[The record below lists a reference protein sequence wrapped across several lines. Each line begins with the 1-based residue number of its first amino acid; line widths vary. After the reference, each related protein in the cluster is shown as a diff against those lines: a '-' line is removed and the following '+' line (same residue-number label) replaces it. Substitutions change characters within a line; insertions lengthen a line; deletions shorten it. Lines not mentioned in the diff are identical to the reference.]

1 MYGPFR
7 MDTTTT
13 GLIVSQTITL
23 LLLIISEI
31 LPMTDSQYNGI
42 LQIVVGILRQTV
54 VVRGPSVATQTVPP
68 PSIVEVKKEDVI
80 S

>member
-1 MYGPFR
+1 

-13 GLIVSQTITL
+13 TLIVSQTITL

-42 LQIVVGILRQTV
+42 LQIVVGILKQTV
-54 VVRGPSVATQTVPP
+54 VARGSVATQTPPP
-68 PSIVEVKKEDVI
+68 PSVIEVKKEVDVV

>member
-1 MYGPFR
+1 MYGPVR
-7 MDTTTT
+7 MDPTTTT
-13 GLIVSQTITL
+13 LIVSQTVTL

-54 VVRGPSVATQTVPP
+54 VARGSVATQTVSP
-68 PSIVEVKKEDVI
+68 PSVVEVKKEEML